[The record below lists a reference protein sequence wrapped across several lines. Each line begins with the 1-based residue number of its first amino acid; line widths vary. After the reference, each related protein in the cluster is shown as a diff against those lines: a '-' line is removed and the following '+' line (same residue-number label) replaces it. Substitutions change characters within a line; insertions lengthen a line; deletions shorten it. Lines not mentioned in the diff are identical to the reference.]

1 MVILMIV
8 GLMAFAFGFYT
19 SMVRFAVPHEEE
31 TSGIPK
37 PSYDL
42 KLVMGTQSDEVEKA
56 A

>member
-8 GLMAFAFGFYT
+8 AYMAVCFGFYT
-19 SMVRFAVPHEEE
+19 SMTRNAVPHEEE
-31 TSGIPK
+31 TSGIPI

-42 KLVMGTQSDEVEKA
+42 KLVMGTVSDDANKA

>member
-1 MVILMIV
+1 MVILIIV
-8 GLMAFAFGFYT
+8 AYMAVCFGFYT
-19 SMVRFAVPHEEE
+19 SMLRSAVPQEEQ

-42 KLVMGTQSDEVEKA
+42 KLVMGTVSDDVEKA